1 MRNFYLVLKYT
12 FLENLNKKMF
22 KISTIIL
29 VLLTILIFNIPNIEK
44 IFNKTASPDNISNNI
59 IVYDEKHIYDEYL
72 DNYAIPETNYK
83 IIKEKDKNINEL
95 KEEIKKD
102 KIAGIIFIKEEK
114 DTLTFDYIIKKAS
127 KSIDISIINSI
138 IKNTNNN
145 LLLEKYNVDQNTLI
159 KINTPIAYN
168 IIETES
174 EDFNI
179 SLYVLAIFSSL
190 FLYMSIYFYGYSVST
205 SVSNEKTSRVI
216 ETLITSTK
224 PSTIV
229 LGKTIA
235 MGLLGLSQLLTLILT
250 AFLSYKI
257 FTPGNLVIFGEVI
270 SFKTITTS
278 MMLLLILYFI
288 LGYFLYAM
296 MNAVTGSTV
305 NKAEDLNAAAMPI
318 SFISLFSFY
327 LGYFSLMKPDSG
339 ITVFASIF
347 PLSSPFTMPSRMI
360 LGNVSAI
367 EIISSILILGITI
380 TFLAILSIR
389 LYSAAILYY
398 GEKLKIKDLIKI
410 SKNK

>member
-1 MRNFYLVLKYT
+1 MRNFYLVLRYT

-22 KISTIIL
+22 KVSTIIL
-29 VLLTILIFNIPNIEK
+29 VFLTILIFNIPNIEK
-44 IFNKTASPDNISNNI
+44 LFNKDNTYNNI
-59 IVYDEKHIYDEYL
+59 NNIVVYDKNNIYEEYL
-72 DNYAIPETNYK
+72 DKYKIPETNYK
-83 IIKEKDKNINEL
+83 LIKETNKTIKEL
-95 KEEIKKD
+95 KEEVKKD
-102 KIAGIIFIKEEK
+102 KIAGIIYIKEENN
-114 DTLTFDYIIKKAS
+114 TLSFDYIIKRAS
-127 KSIDISIINSI
+127 KTIDINIISSI
-138 IKNTNNN
+138 IKNTNNS
-145 LLLEKYNVDQNTLI
+145 LLLKEYNVDQNTLI

-168 IIETES
+168 IIETER
-174 EDFNI
+174 ENMNI
-179 SLYVLAIFSSL
+179 SLYVLAIFSSM

-235 MGLLGLSQLLTLILT
+235 MGLLGLSQLLILLLT

-257 FTPGNLVIFGEVI
+257 FTPGNLVIFGEIV
-270 SFKTITTS
+270 SFKTITIS
-278 MMLLLILYFI
+278 MLLLLIIYFI

-296 MNAVTGSTV
+296 MNAVTGATV

-327 LGYFSLMKPDSG
+327 LGYFSLIKPDSS

-360 LGNVSAI
+360 LGNVSTI
-367 EIISSILILGITI
+367 EIIFSILVLGITI
-380 TFLAILSIR
+380 ALLAIFSIR

-398 GEKLKIKDLIKI
+398 GEKLKIKDLIKV